1 MRQRNGVGP
10 SVPRF
15 PVPLM
20 ILKLSGE
27 DDRNVEA
34 YRTSIKIKKVS
45 TVYNPKW
52 HLKRYIL
59 KRDN

>member
-1 MRQRNGVGP
+1 
-10 SVPRF
+10 
-15 PVPLM
+15 M

-27 DDRNVEA
+27 DGRNVEA

-52 HLKRYIL
+52 HLKSDLKRYIL